1 MNIRPFELLEETMS
15 IATTPAALP
24 VARRWFLTGLAA
36 LALVGC
42 ATSGGGGAD
51 PLPSWNDG
59 VNKQALLKFVADVT
73 REGSST
79 FVAPAERIAV
89 FDNDGTLWVEQPMY
103 TQIVFMLDW
112 VKANAA
118 AHPEWRDNAVFKAL
132 AANDRQ
138 ALAAMGERELL
149 GFLFTAQGGISAEAY
164 DVAASD
170 WLARTRDPRFK
181 RLYTELVYQPQ
192 LELLSYLRSKGFK
205 TFIVS
210 GGSVEF
216 MRPWTDRV
224 YGIPPEQVVGT
235 QTAMLYPAQAGPT
248 LMREGKINFIDD
260 GPGKPVGIFQHIGRR
275 PILAFGN
282 SDGDLQMLQ
291 YTMAGGGA
299 RMALIVHHDDAEREY
314 AYDRESKVGHLDK
327 AWDEAVA
334 KGWNVV
340 SMRRDWKEIFP
351 PQKN

>member
-1 MNIRPFELLEETMS
+1 MS
-15 IATTPAALP
+15 IATTRAAFR
-24 VARRWFLTGLAA
+24 VARRWVLAGLAA
-36 LALVGC
+36 LALAGC
-42 ATSGGGGAD
+42 ASVGGGGAD

-59 VNKQALLKFVADVT
+59 ANKQAILKFVGDVT
-73 REGSST
+73 REGAFT

-149 GFLFTAQGGISAEAY
+149 GFLFSAQGGISAEAY

-216 MRPWTDRV
+216 MRPWTERV
-224 YGIPPEQVVGT
+224 YGIPPEQVIGS
-235 QTAMLYPAQAGPT
+235 QNAMRYELAGSKPS
-248 LMREGKINFIDD
+248 LMREPKIDFIDD
-260 GPGKPVGIFQHIGRR
+260 GPGKPVGIYKHIGRR

-282 SDGDLQMLQ
+282 SDGDWQMLQ
-291 YTMAGGGA
+291 YTMAGSGA
-299 RMALIVHHDDAEREY
+299 RLALIVHHDDAEREV
-314 AYDRESKVGHLDK
+314 AYDRQSKIGRLDQ
-327 AWDEAVA
+327 AWDDALA

-340 SMRRDWKEIFP
+340 SMKRDWKQILEP
-351 PQKN
+351 PRN